1 MGGPRTPART
11 AAARSP
17 RTRAAVR
24 RPPTGS
30 TAGRVF
36 LVVTAAVVLVSA
48 LLALLLVLDARR
60 AAETGAASVTRA
72 VATGLATDPRTVA
85 ALQEEPSRAS
95 RTLQPVATR
104 AERASGAAFV
114 TIMTVAGIRV
124 THPDPDEVGR
134 HYIGTIPSTPR
145 SLTERSTG
153 TLGPSVRTIVP
164 VRADGRVV
172 GWVAAGVTVD
182 RIGAQ
187 VAERLPFAV
196 LVAAAV
202 FLAGVLSALV
212 ARRSTRRVLG
222 DLPPGAVRDA
232 VASYES
238 VRTLGEALRA
248 QQHEHANRV
257 HTAVTLIE
265 LDRSDEAVTL
275 LTEGAR
281 DAQHLVDHVHG
292 GDRTVAALLLG
303 KASQAAERHVGWRA
317 EVEPDVPE
325 PAVRP
330 VDLVAVVGNL
340 VDNAL
345 DAAASGPAPRWV
357 RVAVRRADGPGGAV
371 RDTRS
376 ARVGDGVRPSTG
388 RSGGLAG
395 GRSGGPVDGRSGA
408 QVVRRSGAPAG
419 RSPAVAASLEI
430 EVVDSGAGIADADL
444 ARVFD
449 RGWST
454 KPVATEDPHGE
465 PGPAAAPAPVP
476 ALAPVAAPAPAP
488 GVPSMRGIGLALVRS
503 VVDQAQGTVEVHRD
517 PTRFVVRLPAEPT
530 P

>member
-17 RTRAAVR
+17 RTRVAVR

-114 TIMTVAGIRV
+114 TIMTAAGIRV

-134 HYIGTIPSTPR
+134 HYIGTIPGTPR

-172 GWVAAGVTVD
+172 GWVATGVTVD

-376 ARVGDGVRPSTG
+376 ARVGDGVRPATG

-395 GRSGGPVDGRSGA
+395 GRP
-408 QVVRRSGAPAG
+408 GAPAG
-419 RSPAVAASLEI
+419 RSPAGAAALEI

-465 PGPAAAPAPVP
+465 PGPAAAPAPAP
-476 ALAPVAAPAPAP
+476 ALAPALAPAP
-488 GVPSMRGIGLALVRS
+488 GVPSTRGIGLALVRS

>member
-1 MGGPRTPART
+1 M
-11 AAARSP
+11 
-17 RTRAAVR
+17 R

-114 TIMTVAGIRV
+114 TIMTAAGIRV

-172 GWVAAGVTVD
+172 GWVATGVTVD
-182 RIGAQ
+182 RIGAA

-317 EVEPDVPE
+317 EVEPDVPV

-376 ARVGDGVRPSTG
+376 ARVDDGVRSATG

-395 GRSGGPVDGRSGA
+395 GRSGG
-408 QVVRRSGAPAG
+408 RSGAPLGGRSAASAG
-419 RSPAVAASLEI
+419 RSPAGAAALEI

-465 PGPAAAPAPVP
+465 PGPAAAPAPAPAP
-476 ALAPVAAPAPAP
+476 ALAPAP
-488 GVPSMRGIGLALVRS
+488 GVPSTRGIGLALVRS

>member
-1 MGGPRTPART
+1 M
-11 AAARSP
+11 
-17 RTRAAVR
+17 R

-48 LLALLLVLDARR
+48 LLAVLLVLDARR

-114 TIMTVAGIRV
+114 TIMTAAGIRV

-134 HYIGTIPSTPR
+134 HYIGTIPGTPR

-376 ARVGDGVRPSTG
+376 ARVGDGVRPATG

-395 GRSGGPVDGRSGA
+395 GRSGGQSGA
-408 QVVRRSGAPAG
+408 QVVGRSGAPVG
-419 RSPAVAASLEI
+419 RSPAGAAALEI

-465 PGPAAAPAPVP
+465 PGPAAAPAPAPVP
-476 ALAPVAAPAPAP
+476 ALAPVAAPAP
-488 GVPSMRGIGLALVRS
+488 GVPSTRGIGLALVRS
-503 VVDQAQGTVEVHRD
+503 VVDQARGTVEVHRD

>member
-1 MGGPRTPART
+1 M
-11 AAARSP
+11 
-17 RTRAAVR
+17 R

-48 LLALLLVLDARR
+48 LLAVLLVLDARR

-72 VATGLATDPRTVA
+72 VATALATDPRTVA

-114 TIMTVAGIRV
+114 TIMTAAGIRV

-134 HYIGTIPSTPR
+134 HYIGTIPGTPR

-172 GWVAAGVTVD
+172 GWVATGVTVD

-376 ARVGDGVRPSTG
+376 ARVGDGVRPATG

-395 GRSGGPVDGRSGA
+395 GRPGAPLDGRSGAQVDGRSGA
-408 QVVRRSGAPAG
+408 QVDGRSGAPAG
-419 RSPAVAASLEI
+419 RSPAGAAALEI

-465 PGPAAAPAPVP
+465 PGPAAAPAPAPVP
-476 ALAPVAAPAPAP
+476 ALAPAAAPAP
-488 GVPSMRGIGLALVRS
+488 GVPSTRGIGLALVRS
-503 VVDQAQGTVEVHRD
+503 VVDHAQGTVEVHRD